1 MTTYNGWPNRM
12 TWTISLYCESL
23 DDVRFLREHLEDI
36 AADLPLPA
44 MDLLTSAI
52 AEVDWWRL
60 EQAFSP
66 AESDED
72 DEGDEGDDNSDD

>member
-1 MTTYNGWPNRM
+1 MNNEYNGWPNRM
-12 TWTISLYCESL
+12 TWSMSLYCESL
-23 DDVRFLREHLEDI
+23 DDVLFLREHLEEI

-52 AEVDWWRL
+52 AEVDWHHL

-66 AESDED
+66 DDANDDESDESDED
-72 DEGDEGDDNSDD
+72 DE

>member
-23 DDVRFLREHLEDI
+23 DDVRFLRDHLEEI
-36 AADLPLPA
+36 AAGLPLPA

-52 AEVDWWRL
+52 AEVDWHHL

-72 DEGDEGDDNSDD
+72 DEDDE